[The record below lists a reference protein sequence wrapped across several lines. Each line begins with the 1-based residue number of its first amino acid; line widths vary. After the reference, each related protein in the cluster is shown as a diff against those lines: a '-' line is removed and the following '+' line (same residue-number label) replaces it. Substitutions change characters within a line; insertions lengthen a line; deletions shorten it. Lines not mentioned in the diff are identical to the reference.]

1 MRQKDGQH
9 GSNQERAGQAD
20 QQDQESLI
28 NRLQHPLHGSM
39 KKNGSDHL
47 SARRINRPSDRHDF
61 HIQYLAEVLAIDLVA
76 CLLYTSSE
84 TGYQIKRT
92 FYDYF
97 SEDTLKFLMERIDV
111 YKRQIY
117 GKI

>member
-1 MRQKDGQH
+1 MINFCERSDDIVRQKDGQH

-76 CLLYTSSE
+76 
-84 TGYQIKRT
+84 
-92 FYDYF
+92 
-97 SEDTLKFLMERIDV
+97 
-111 YKRQIY
+111 
-117 GKI
+117 